1 MKRIWLQP
9 YGSWQRSEWTDTAS
23 WRTLKARTQA
33 FGFSFAGSFHANKWT
48 GRKKG
53 RLLSLCIKTQRSET
67 NGSYLFFLH
76 YIRALL
82 ICHSMYSPKG
92 GKTAKMQ
99 RDKSQVEHSD
109 HGGHRKKKKNVG
121 WKKKW
126 GNYFQNK
133 QLPFAS
139 QVKNNKSKKWPVA
152 EHLNTHINHKNSYT
166 APWQCIAT
174 VQNFSQGER
183 RQKNT
188 LLLLTP
194 ASHFGLQRF

>member
-1 MKRIWLQP
+1 MR
-9 YGSWQRSEWTDTAS
+9 
-23 WRTLKARTQA
+23 
-33 FGFSFAGSFHANKWT
+33 
-48 GRKKG
+48 
-53 RLLSLCIKTQRSET
+53 
-67 NGSYLFFLH
+67 YLFFLFS
-76 YIRALL
+76 YMLSL
-82 ICHSMYSPKG
+82 ICHSMYRRGKKTKRYKG
-92 GKTAKMQ
+92 TRVRSSILIMT
-99 RDKSQVEHSD
+99 
-109 HGGHRKKKKNVG
+109 KKKK
-121 WKKKW
+121 KL

-139 QVKNNKSKKWPVA
+139 QLKNNKSQKWPVA

>member
-1 MKRIWLQP
+1 MKRILVQPTDNQRGQDGLKLQL
-9 YGSWQRSEWTDTAS
+9 YVH
-23 WRTLKARTQA
+23 TLTQA
-33 FGFSFAGSFHANKWT
+33 AFVPITGSFSVKSLNNMQP
-48 GRKKG
+48 
-53 RLLSLCIKTQRSET
+53 LSLCLLK
-67 NGSYLFFLH
+67 NGAKWNNLLYIHTLYLFFLFPDML
-76 YIRALL
+76 LL
-82 ICHSMYSPKG
+82 ICHSVYRREK
-92 GKTAKMQ
+92 KQK
-99 RDKSQVEHSD
+99 DKKAQEWGLAFWSWQKKQT
-109 HGGHRKKKKNVG
+109 KKKR
-121 WKKKW
+121 

-139 QVKNNKSKKWPVA
+139 QLKNNKSQKWPVA

>member
-1 MKRIWLQP
+1 MLVHRHRRPLFQSQVTSLWKAWIR
-9 YGSWQRSEWTDTAS
+9 GSHCHS
-23 WRTLKARTQA
+23 A
-33 FGFSFAGSFHANKWT
+33 FFFFFF
-48 GRKKG
+48 
-53 RLLSLCIKTQRSET
+53 QMEQSET
-67 NGSYLFFLH
+67 HLLYLFFLVS
-76 YIRALL
+76 YLLLL
-82 ICHSMYSPKG
+82 ICHFVYS
-92 GKTAKMQ
+92 
-99 RDKSQVEHSD
+99 
-109 HGGHRKKKKNVG
+109 RKKKGGGTGHKGGIKVKSSILIRAN
-121 WKKKW
+121 KTKKW

-139 QVKNNKSKKWPVA
+139 QLKNNKSQKWPVA

>member
-1 MKRIWLQP
+1 MHWHRRPLFLSQVPFRWKVRTIGSHCHCAFYKMKQ
-9 YGSWQRSEWTDTAS
+9 
-23 WRTLKARTQA
+23 
-33 FGFSFAGSFHANKWT
+33 
-48 GRKKG
+48 
-53 RLLSLCIKTQRSET
+53 SET
-67 NGSYLFFLH
+67 HLLYLFFLFS
-76 YIRALL
+76 YMLLL
-82 ICHSMYSPKG
+82 ICHSVYS
-92 GKTAKMQ
+92 
-99 RDKSQVEHSD
+99 
-109 HGGHRKKKKNVG
+109 RKKNRKDKKRKDIRMLDLTLIRSSILIMA
-121 WKKKW
+121 KKMRELLLK
-126 GNYFQNK
+126 K

-139 QVKNNKSKKWPVA
+139 QLKNNKSQKWPVA

>member
-1 MKRIWLQP
+1 MLAHRHRRPLFQSQVTSPW
-9 YGSWQRSEWTDTAS
+9 
-23 WRTLKARTQA
+23 KARIRGSHCHSA
-33 FGFSFAGSFHANKWT
+33 SFFFFQT
-48 GRKKG
+48 E
-53 RLLSLCIKTQRSET
+53 QSET
-67 NGSYLFFLH
+67 HLLYLFFLVS
-76 YIRALL
+76 YLLLL
-82 ICHSMYSPKG
+82 ICHFVYSREKEEGGGHKG
-92 GKTAKMQ
+92 GIKVKSSILIRATAK
-99 RDKSQVEHSD
+99 K
-109 HGGHRKKKKNVG
+109 
-121 WKKKW
+121 KKKW

-139 QVKNNKSKKWPVA
+139 QLKNNKSQKWPVA

>member
-1 MKRIWLQP
+1 MLAHRHRRPLFQSQVTSPWKAWIR
-9 YGSWQRSEWTDTAS
+9 GSHCHSAS
-23 WRTLKARTQA
+23 FFFL
-33 FGFSFAGSFHANKWT
+33 
-48 GRKKG
+48 
-53 RLLSLCIKTQRSET
+53 
-67 NGSYLFFLH
+67 LFFSNREERNTFAVSVLSRLILAFVNLSFRVQQRERRGGGGH
-76 YIRALL
+76 KGGIKVKSSILIRA
-82 ICHSMYSPKG
+82 
-92 GKTAKMQ
+92 TAK
-99 RDKSQVEHSD
+99 K
-109 HGGHRKKKKNVG
+109 
-121 WKKKW
+121 KKKW

-139 QVKNNKSKKWPVA
+139 QLKNNKSQKWPVA

>member
-1 MKRIWLQP
+1 MKRVLVQSTDNQRGQDGLMLQLYVHAP
-9 YGSWQRSEWTDTAS
+9 TQTAFVLI
-23 WRTLKARTQA
+23 T
-33 FGFSFAGSFHANKWT
+33 GSFSVVKPKQAAAIVTVLIKN
-48 GRKKG
+48 GALSVFFFPP
-53 RLLSLCIKTQRSET
+53 RLICA
-67 NGSYLFFLH
+67 F
-76 YIRALL
+76 L
-82 ICHSMYSPKG
+82 ICHFVNSRGRNWKNKG
-92 GKTAKMQ
+92 EDWNGW
-99 RDKSQVEHSD
+99 KSGLAFWSWP
-109 HGGHRKKKKNVG
+109 KKKK
-121 WKKKW
+121 KKKW

-139 QVKNNKSKKWPVA
+139 QLKNNKSQKWPVA

>member
-1 MKRIWLQP
+1 MHWHRWPLFLSQVPFSLESLNNMQLMSLCLFKKIGAKWNIICC
-9 YGSWQRSEWTDTAS
+9 
-23 WRTLKARTQA
+23 TLYTYAISVFSLLSHA
-33 FGFSFAGSFHANKWT
+33 FANLSFHV
-48 GRKKG
+48 
-53 RLLSLCIKTQRSET
+53 Q
-67 NGSYLFFLH
+67 
-76 YIRALL
+76 
-82 ICHSMYSPKG
+82 KG
-92 GKTAKMQ
+92 GKKQKDTKAQ
-99 RDKSQVEHSD
+99 EWGLAFWSWP
-109 HGGHRKKKKNVG
+109 KKNPP
-121 WKKKW
+121 KKR

-139 QVKNNKSKKWPVA
+139 QLKNNKSQKWPVA
-152 EHLNTHINHKNSYT
+152 EHLNTHINHKNSYI